1 MEPSYHHGTP
11 SRTGILLINLGT
23 PDAPTA
29 AAVKPYLREFLSDP
43 RVVEIPRVLWWPIL
57 NGIILNT
64 RPKKSAE
71 KYAQIWTTEG
81 SPLLVHT
88 QRQAKLLRGYLGES
102 LKSASARPLTLTLSQ
117 GERGQSA
124 IPPENGGIGSVSI
137 EFAMRYGN
145 PSVASSLE
153 KLKQQNCGRILI
165 FPLYPQYAASSTAT
179 AMDAVFDALRAMR
192 NMPEIRTIRSFHDHP
207 GYIAALAQSVR
218 DDWMKNGR
226 PDKLVMSFHGVPRR
240 SLEKGDP
247 YHCECQKTG
256 RLLAEALGLEQD
268 RYRISF
274 QSRFGR
280 AEWLKPYT
288 TATLEELGKQG
299 TKRVDVICPGFVGD
313 CLETLEEIALE
324 GKASFLGAGGKEFH
338 YIPCLNER
346 DDWIHALC
354 DIVSENLH
362 GWTDTEEKEAGAA
375 SRTRALA
382 MGAKD

>member
-1 MEPSYHHGTP
+1 MSYPTEPAYRHGTAAK
-11 SRTGILLINLGT
+11 TGILLINLGT

-29 AAVKPYLREFLSDP
+29 AAVKPYLREFLGDP
-43 RVVEIPRVLWWPIL
+43 RVVEIPRAVWWLIL

-71 KYAQIWTTEG
+71 KYAQIWTKEG

-88 QRQAKLLRGYLGES
+88 QRQAKLLKGYLGES
-102 LKSASARPLTLTLSQ
+102 LGNTAPA
-117 GERGQSA
+117 
-124 IPPENGGIGSVSI
+124 I

-145 PSVASSLE
+145 PSVASALE
-153 KLKQQNCGRILI
+153 KLKLQNCERILI
-165 FPLYPQYAASSTAT
+165 LPLYPQYAASSTAT
-179 AMDAVFDALRAMR
+179 ALDAVFDALRKMR
-192 NMPEIRTIRSFHDHP
+192 NMPEIRTVRSFHDHP

-218 DDWMKNGR
+218 DDWMRNGQ
-226 PDKLVMSFHGVPRR
+226 PDKLVMSFHGVPRYT
-240 SLEKGDP
+240 LDKGDP

-256 RLLAEALGLEQD
+256 RLLAEALGLKQD
-268 RYRISF
+268 QYRISF

-288 TATLEELGKQG
+288 VATLEELGKQSVN
-299 TKRVDVICPGFVGD
+299 RVDVICPGFVGD

-346 DDWIHALC
+346 DDWIRALS
-354 DIVSENLH
+354 DIVAANLQ
-362 GWTDTEEKEAGAA
+362 GWIATAAQETSAA
-375 SRTRALA
+375 SRNRALA